1 MAKFKFDIRCI
12 FTQPVVKISS
22 NLLPHTFRGDRRMAM
37 DVSSKVS
44 EILDRLG
51 ELSAVA
57 QKLTKPITSAQKLRV
72 SENQTVYLMADINDY
87 DGDTIIGLLK
97 VGTKNLYLF
106 DSLGQTKK
114 IDKARCILDFYIH
127 ESRQRSGLGKKLFDI
142 MLAEEKWT
150 PIKCSV
156 DRPSEKLVRF
166 LKKYYGLENI
176 IPQTN
181 KFVLY
186 EGFFDDAEQE
196 DRSIIEFFPT
206 TQL

>member
-196 DRSIIEFFPT
+196 DRG
-206 TQL
+206 

>member
-1 MAKFKFDIRCI
+1 
-12 FTQPVVKISS
+12 
-22 NLLPHTFRGDRRMAM
+22 
-37 DVSSKVS
+37 
-44 EILDRLG
+44 
-51 ELSAVA
+51 
-57 QKLTKPITSAQKLRV
+57 
-72 SENQTVYLMADINDY
+72 
-87 DGDTIIGLLK
+87 
-97 VGTKNLYLF
+97 
-106 DSLGQTKK
+106 
-114 IDKARCILDFYIH
+114 
-127 ESRQRSGLGKKLFDI
+127 

-196 DRSIIEFFPT
+196 DRVLRNYNISKKNIKKFRRY
-206 TQL
+206 